1 MIENHWKH
9 EQRVPKLYYETTA
22 IMSYVNPSVK

>member
-1 MIENHWKH
+1 MTENHWKH
-9 EQRVPKLYYETTA
+9 EQRVLKLHYETTA